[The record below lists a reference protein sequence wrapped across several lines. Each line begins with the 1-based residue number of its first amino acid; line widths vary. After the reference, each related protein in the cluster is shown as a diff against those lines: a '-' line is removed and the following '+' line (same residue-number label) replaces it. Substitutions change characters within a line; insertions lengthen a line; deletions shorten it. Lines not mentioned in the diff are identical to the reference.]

1 MKIIISD
8 NNWLNTVTYSLSMK
22 TGTLVFAFRSKI
34 IVLSLRWN
42 NHLHQSKYTITW
54 SDELPPYDNITAI
67 QCLPITNEVD
77 EVRLTTF
84 TNFSWH
90 QIKFKKKY
98 FLGSRWYSYWIHLW
112 KVSADNDARQSNL
125 ITAMVRRTSAK
136 HSITKRKEIHRR
148 NLCDVQIMCVHITK

>member
-77 EVRLTTF
+77 EVKLITF
-84 TNFSWH
+84 TKFFWK
-90 QIKFKKKY
+90 QIKSNKY
-98 FLGSRWYSYWIHLW
+98 FLGSRWYSYWIYFG
-112 KVSADNDARQSNL
+112 KMSADNDARQSNL
-125 ITAMVRRTSAK
+125 ITAMVRGTSAK

-148 NLCDVQIMCVHITK
+148 NLCDVQIMCVHSAK